1 MMRDKGSVL
10 SMALIIVFGVYL
22 LGNMLFV
29 INQQYVFD
37 VGLIHDSSLNRQ
49 KLLNVGSALIAEW
62 SDKSHD
68 RELLEWEHCEHQS
81 QPDYVWSEELQ
92 VFYQWASLSEQ
103 CFSGDERLRVWL
115 KGLDN
120 LDDRLVIDVIRYGN
134 NWSEEEIDGIKLH
147 NDLGNGQTLVINNSM
162 AKKQF
167 ELAVADSALLKN
179 KLTRVTDDYYEI
191 VLIFENVEVGE
202 INVIYIAQ
210 KISEVSLTGN
220 SVELLDVVTVNDVEL
235 LNSRISGNSKVSWRL
250 DVRGKFEVS
259 KIHNRVVF
267 IGLTDRLIGVH
278 LDGRAFWK
286 DGLLSQKIQN
296 DKRLIPCVY
305 KTPLNIGEWE
315 VGCENSQKINY
326 YFFE

>member
-37 VGLIHDSSLNRQ
+37 VGLMHDSSLNRQ
-49 KLLNVGSALIAEW
+49 KLLRAGQALIAEW
-62 SDKSHD
+62 TAKNHD
-68 RELLEWEHCEHQS
+68 RKLLEWEHCEHQS

-103 CFSGDERLRVWL
+103 CFSGDERLRIWL

-120 LDDRLVIDVIRYGN
+120 LDDRLVIDVIRNDN
-134 NWSEEEIDGIKLH
+134 NWSEEAVEGIEFGNH
-147 NDLGNGQTLVINNSM
+147 LGVGHTLILSNSG

-167 ELAVADSALLKN
+167 ELEIEDSAILK
-179 KLTRVTDDYYEI
+179 KTLARMTDDYYEI
-191 VLIFENVEVGE
+191 VLIFESVEVGE

-220 SVELLDVVTVNDVEL
+220 SIELLDVVTVNDVEL
-235 LNSRISGNSKVSWRL
+235 LNSRISGDNKVSWRL

-286 DGLLSQKIQN
+286 DDLLSQASQN

-305 KTPLNIGEWE
+305 KMPLNIGEWE
-315 VGCENSQKINY
+315 VGCESSQKINY